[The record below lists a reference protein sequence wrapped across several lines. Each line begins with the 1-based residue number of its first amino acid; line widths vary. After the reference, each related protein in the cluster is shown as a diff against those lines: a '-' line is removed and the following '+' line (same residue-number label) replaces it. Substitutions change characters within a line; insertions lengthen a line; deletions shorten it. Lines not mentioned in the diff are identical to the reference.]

1 MFVVDIDVTVAT
13 HTVSESTGVGLE
25 TDETFLQVEETLE
38 SLTTRLSS
46 RLKTIFK
53 LFVPRSEKDQWF
65 STSPGP

>member
-13 HTVSESTGVGLE
+13 HTVSESTGVDLE
-25 TDETFLQVEETLE
+25 TDETFLQVEETSE

-53 LFVPRSEKDQWF
+53 LFVPRSKKDQWF